1 MMQALAQRWKNWK
14 QPSLMRR
21 LLLAQMGV
29 VALLWTMAIALLLY
43 DSYEDPELLKFD
55 KIFQTVMAIAKNT
68 ADRPD
73 KQQETI
79 AAFDAALLETVGDG
93 DAASDTSPVLQVWQ
107 GDRLIYRST
116 AAVPVILN
124 TVPNRISM
132 NVTVPKQTQG
142 ATFGEKVNAGL
153 HAAGG
158 ALSQGASLRIDIA
171 CDGRTCLIAFPDGQ
185 AVRADLQAMTL
196 TPVDGQVATPA
207 ALQGVVP
214 GAGIVSAAVSSVSAL
229 GGATGGAAAAS
240 YAATGRMAGAPAAL
254 PARTVAP
261 DRIDVTQPLADGD
274 YQLSLV
280 VEKATSG
287 LKDTLKTQ
295 VRTMAMAPA
304 RVRIE
309 LAFQVQDGVL
319 RTRHETAKN
328 SISNIR

>member
-1 MMQALAQRWKNWK
+1 MKVFVPMGLVLA
-14 QPSLMRR
+14 
-21 LLLAQMGV
+21 LLA
-29 VALLWTMAIALLLY
+29 APAH
-43 DSYEDPELLKFD
+43 S
-55 KIFQTVMAIAKNT
+55 
-68 ADRPD
+68 
-73 KQQETI
+73 
-79 AAFDAALLETVGDG
+79 
-93 DAASDTSPVLQVWQ
+93 AS
-107 GDRLIYRST
+107 GING
-116 AAVPVILN
+116 LN
-124 TVPNRISM
+124 GGMPNRLSM

-153 HAAGG
+153 HAAGS

-171 CDGRTCLIAFPDGQ
+171 CDGHACLVTFPDGQ
-185 AVRADLQAMTL
+185 AVRADLQAL
-196 TPVDGQVATPA
+196 ALAPVDGRVAPPA
-207 ALQGVVP
+207 AQGGMVP
-214 GAGIVSAAVSSVSAL
+214 GAGIVSAALSSVSAL
-229 GGATGGAAAAS
+229 GGAAGGAAAAS

-295 VRTMAMAPA
+295 VRTMAPA

-309 LAFQVQDGVL
+309 LAFQVQGGVL
-319 RTRHETAKN
+319 RARHDTAKN